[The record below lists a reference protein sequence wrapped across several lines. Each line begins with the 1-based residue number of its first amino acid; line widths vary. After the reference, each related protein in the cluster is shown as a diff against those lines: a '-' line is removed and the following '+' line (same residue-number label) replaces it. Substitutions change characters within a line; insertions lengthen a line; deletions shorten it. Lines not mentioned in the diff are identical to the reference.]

1 MGLRTMLEIELQNNE
16 PKATK
21 QGIVHQMKTLQC
33 CRVDFSDKMW
43 TGLYIMIVVYVLGTQ
58 GTGTGG
64 ALIFFHTIF
73 FLHFF
78 LPSKHLIWKLV

>member
-43 TGLYIMIVVYVLGTQ
+43 TGLYIVVYVLGTQ

-64 ALIFFHTIF
+64 ALIFFHTTIF
-73 FLHFF
+73 FF